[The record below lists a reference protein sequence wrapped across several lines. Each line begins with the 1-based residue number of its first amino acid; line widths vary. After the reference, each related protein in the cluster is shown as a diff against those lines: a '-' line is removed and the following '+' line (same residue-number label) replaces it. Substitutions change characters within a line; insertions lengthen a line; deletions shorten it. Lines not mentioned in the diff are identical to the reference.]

1 MDNVTIREDN
11 YGNITCIGL
20 KKIKFSPAQLNTV
33 KEAGVVAMPVVEESV
48 VDEPTVVVENQT
60 FEVPTMEKAVEEVAP
75 VVEEQP
81 VLEKEET
88 PSFYSGSFQPN
99 YDFADIE
106 QRAKER
112 VAKNYKEEP
121 KIEPKKEEVKETKTV
136 TVNQFKELL
145 ATKVNTFEAK
155 EKLSKIEKAFT
166 DRITS
171 LNNLKTRQAKLAD
184 AFQTASNEEQ
194 MSKTNNEL
202 IEHRTK
208 EMRNKDNFG
217 YLEVSQNED
226 VRIVEIMER
235 INKDLTDLL
244 NMNLKVYN
252 ETKEKISKFA
262 NDKIVLEKESSKVRE
277 EIQNKTNEL
286 NGFMLKKVPDIREL
300 IDGDKKISGVD
311 DVDEEYDVVSNN
323 TENLED
329 IKQTISANNTVD
341 IPRVNPEVS
350 QGPNAFVGLREDN
363 AGKFKV
369 INIDEYRNN
378 VQEDTM
384 SKVVGF

>member
-20 KKIKFSPAQLNTV
+20 KKIKFSPVQLNAV
-33 KEAGVVAMPVVEESV
+33 KEARVVAMPVVEKSV

-60 FEVPTMEKAVEEVAP
+60 FEVPTMEKTVEEVAP

-145 ATKVNTFEAK
+145 ATPVNTSEAK
-155 EKLSKIEKAFT
+155 EQFSKYEKVFNGLT
-166 DRITS
+166 TG
-171 LNNLKTRQAKLAD
+171 LNELKTRQAKLAD

-194 MSKTNNEL
+194 MAKTNNEF

-208 EMRNKDNFG
+208 EMRNKNNFG

-226 VRIVEIMER
+226 PRVIEIMER

-244 NMNLKVYN
+244 NMNLKVYA
-252 ETKEKISKFA
+252 ETKEKIGKYV
-262 NDKIVLEKESSKVRE
+262 NDKIILEKESSKVRE
-277 EIQNKTNEL
+277 EIKNKTNEL
-286 NGFMLKKVPDIREL
+286 NSFMTDTVAIIQRVIEA
-300 IDGDKKISGVD
+300 DKIFSESKQAGQKYNI
-311 DVDEEYDVVSNN
+311 ETNN

-329 IKQTISANNTVD
+329 VRQIIATNDTIDMPKVNQKQ
-341 IPRVNPEVS
+341 
-350 QGPNAFVGLREDN
+350 NAFTNLREDSIERQQ
-363 AGKFKV
+363 V
-369 INIDEYRNN
+369 RMIHNN
-378 VQEDTM
+378 VEQQNEQ
-384 SKVVGF
+384 VPYFGRVA